1 MAPPR
6 PSRSTTLGHH
16 TAAFSGLRNRV
27 DRGLGTNLHERFLAA
42 KNVQTGTEITT
53 MGDLSPGSAV
63 SGITPTVSPSPAKN
77 APHHGLFMQAVVIPT
92 RPPQS
97 TAFTS
102 RENPGK
108 MIPIADPPRRRSVLD
123 AVVIHK
129 SRAQSSLAMWR
140 EKNRSKIPLPVGKEE
155 QFQAFQDARP
165 RSSSLTLLHV
175 GRSLRVAIRPRYVRL
190 MQQTAGTI
198 ASAVTR
204 SSIPIPIGKE
214 QEFLAL
220 SAAVHRMSKN
230 QGSDTGME
238 VTHAPKLV
246 ASVATGALEA
256 TESPLSREKPRS
268 RIPVP
273 MGKEE
278 QFEVL
283 QEADRRTSAL
293 TAAHVR
299 RWLRVAIIPRY
310 FRLMQQTE
318 GTIASAVTRSS
329 IPIPIGKEQEFLALS
344 AAVHR
349 MSNKLAND
357 TGMQVPHA
365 PKLFGS
371 VATPELEAPDS
382 PIVAKRKSSPLHKWA
397 PPIDKRVIFIPGEQ

>member
-1 MAPPR
+1 
-6 PSRSTTLGHH
+6 
-16 TAAFSGLRNRV
+16 
-27 DRGLGTNLHERFLAA
+27 
-42 KNVQTGTEITT
+42 
-53 MGDLSPGSAV
+53 
-63 SGITPTVSPSPAKN
+63 
-77 APHHGLFMQAVVIPT
+77 MQAVVIPI

-129 SRAQSSLAMWR
+129 SRAQSSLGMRR

-155 QFQAFQDARP
+155 QFQVFRDARP

-175 GRSLRVAIRPRYVRL
+175 GRSLRVAIIPRYFRL
-190 MQQTAGTI
+190 MQQTEGTI

-214 QEFLAL
+214 QEFSAL
-220 SAAVHRMSKN
+220 SAAVHRVSNKLVN
-230 QGSDTGME
+230 DIGMQ
-238 VTHAPKLV
+238 VPHAPKLV
-246 ASVATGALEA
+246 ASVATGGLEA
-256 TESPLSREKPRS
+256 TESPLLSREKPRS

-273 MGKEE
+273 VGKEE

-283 QEADRRTSAL
+283 QEAGRRTSAL

-344 AAVHR
+344 TAVHR
-349 MSNKLAND
+349 LSNKLAND

-365 PKLFGS
+365 PKLVAS
-371 VATPELEAPDS
+371 IATPELEAPDS
-382 PIVAKRKSSPLHKWA
+382 PIVTKRKSNPLHKWA

>member
-1 MAPPR
+1 
-6 PSRSTTLGHH
+6 
-16 TAAFSGLRNRV
+16 
-27 DRGLGTNLHERFLAA
+27 
-42 KNVQTGTEITT
+42 
-53 MGDLSPGSAV
+53 
-63 SGITPTVSPSPAKN
+63 
-77 APHHGLFMQAVVIPT
+77 MQAVVIPI

-123 AVVIHK
+123 AVIIHK
-129 SRAQSSLAMWR
+129 SRAQSSLAMRR

-155 QFQAFQDARP
+155 QFQVFRDARR
-165 RSSSLTLLHV
+165 RSSSV
-175 GRSLRVAIRPRYVRL
+175 ERSLRVAIIPRYVRL
-190 MQQTAGTI
+190 MQQTEGTI

-204 SSIPIPIGKE
+204 SRIPIPIGKE

-238 VTHAPKLV
+238 VAHAPKLV
-246 ASVATGALEA
+246 ASVATGGLEA
-256 TESPLSREKPRS
+256 TESPLLSREKPRS

-283 QEADRRTSAL
+283 QEAGRRTSSL

-344 AAVHR
+344 TAVHR
-349 MSNKLAND
+349 LSNKLAND

-365 PKLFGS
+365 PKLVAS

-382 PIVAKRKSSPLHKWA
+382 PIVAKRKTNPLHKWA